1 MLRLL
6 LSHVY
11 FGLLPLALTSSGAL
25 ADSITAASSVRVVT
39 DRWHPVRGEA
49 DRVIELDAPA
59 RIEAEL
65 SKRLSKNPLEAQV
78 QAQGRLQDDVVQGL
92 LQAYQGTV
100 EAWRLGVV
108 KIPAVVVGGRYVVY
122 GEHDVAQAVD
132 RVERWRRVQP

>member
-11 FGLLPLALTSSGAL
+11 LGLLPLALTSSGAL
-25 ADSITAASSVRVVT
+25 ADSITAASPVWVVT

-59 RIEAEL
+59 RIEVEL
-65 SKRLSKNPLEAQV
+65 SKQLSKNPLEAQA
-78 QAQGRLQDDVVQGL
+78 QAQVRLQDDVVQGF

-100 EAWRLGVV
+100 EARRLGVT
-108 KIPAVVVGGRYVVY
+108 KIPAVVVDRRYVVY
-122 GEHDVAQAVD
+122 GEPDVAHAVD
-132 RVERWRRVQP
+132 RVEQRRRAQP